1 MLALTLLIAAANP
14 QDMKRYNAKRQL
26 EGWRFSL
33 RHHSARKHWLT

>member
-26 EGWRFSL
+26 EGWRFHCGITQ
-33 RHHSARKHWLT
+33 RGNTG